1 MTGWLNKAGIVLAML
16 GAATAVPARAD
27 EEWPYTSYNLE
38 MANKHYG
45 RCDKLIKIG
54 PESYYASCALWAILK
69 GKLPRALD
77 YAKAGMDYYA
87 RVEHGERPPRD
98 DDSWNGYSL
107 FMYGEALLL
116 NGRKDEAYLAYLGLP
131 ARQLA
136 EDCSKTTMS
145 EDAFITGNKRLARL
159 AQVLTDRDNEAEKA
173 LHPEAIGAIDEGW
186 AKYLS
191 KDYAGSLASYQRAA
205 AADRSYC
212 PTVQMIVLSKIELG
226 DNAGVLADL
235 ARVPANCGKPYMGL
249 MSQIKGR
256 ALAGLDR
263 PEEAIVAFDEAIR
276 LVPHLKWTRTLRDE
290 ALERI
295 EARDHPAAY
304 ARFVAGRDALNAGK
318 PEAAMAALDD
328 ALRQSPG
335 FTLARSYRGLTAS
348 TLSNPDEVRAAR
360 AREDAEA
367 GFQANP
373 QSLVSAYIAGKVQ
386 YDLQWKGGNAPIV
399 AQHYFIMGEARA
411 PGTWDFAKLAS
422 AALDAHRTGSPQQQ
436 QQSAQDTARWMR
448 ERAEREQADNA
459 RLLSAPVRG
468 TSAPQGAAEYCSIPA
483 NVVSTLSSCIENYNF
498 THGIRH

>member
-1 MTGWLNKAGIVLAML
+1 MTGWLNKAGIVLVML

-87 RVEHGERPPRD
+87 REEHGERPPRD
-98 DDSWNGYSL
+98 DDSWHGYSL

-136 EDCSKTTMS
+136 EDRSKTTMS

-173 LHPEAIGAIDEGW
+173 LHPEAIAAIDEGW

-226 DNAGVLADL
+226 VNFTHRKKTKTVDELDLNLKNSRAQSLVGSQYLLAPTSLDFVGFGNVLAWNL
-235 ARVPANCGKPYMGL
+235 P
-249 MSQIKGR
+249 
-256 ALAGLDR
+256 
-263 PEEAIVAFDEAIR
+263 
-276 LVPHLKWTRTLRDE
+276 
-290 ALERI
+290 
-295 EARDHPAAY
+295 
-304 ARFVAGRDALNAGK
+304 
-318 PEAAMAALDD
+318 AALDTYYTKTVLTD
-328 ALRQSPG
+328 ANHYDKSWSITEDLLTFKAKANFDTGNLHGNVGVQVVSQRQSSDGLRINQTVSPIAISPSHISDAYTDVLPSLNMYYDLG
-335 FTLARSYRGLTAS
+335 GGHRLRLAAAKVMARPRMDDMRANFTPSY
-348 TLSNPDEVRAAR
+348 SNPCASGGSSNVNCLPGGTVHPWWPLAA
-360 AREDAEA
+360 
-367 GFQANP
+367 
-373 QSLVSAYIAGKVQ
+373 
-386 YDLQWKGGNAPIV
+386 
-399 AQHYFIMGEARA
+399 
-411 PGTWDFAKLAS
+411 
-422 AALDAHRTGSPQQQ
+422 
-436 QQSAQDTARWMR
+436 
-448 ERAEREQADNA
+448 
-459 RLLSAPVRG
+459 
-468 TSAPQGAAEYCSIPA
+468 IPA
-483 NVVSTLSSCIENYNF
+483 CSRGVPSRSI
-498 THGIRH
+498 